1 MNYDIEGAYRFGDG
15 VIEGLRFRLGV
26 SDYEHTEIEH
36 LESGERENGI
46 VYENNQWEGRMELDH
61 ALHRSTKGVVGI
73 QIQRRDLEISQAGGG
88 HASFLPSTV
97 STQVGIFA
105 MERINLGQLRLEFSG
120 RMHWHSHDPEDGN
133 SRSFSS
139 LSLGGGANYEVS
151 DQLAFSLSLARA
163 AKAPSTTELYADGL
177 HTGIR
182 SVDIGNE
189 NLKVEVTNNATVSG
203 FLNTGSVDV
212 TLTGYLNQSDSF
224 IYYAL
229 TGRMEEGSPVLQT
242 TQAEAT
248 ITGLEMNADIAVFR
262 NESSRVTLGLTAD
275 YVNGRLTAEDANLPR
290 IPPFR
295 LGASLRYSLNNF
307 VADLSVRRVS
317 TQDQVFSTEEK
328 TDGYT
333 MVDAKVRYRLFAG
346 STAQTISLQGLNLG
360 NTLARSHTSFLKE
373 TVPLPGR
380 DIRLTYAIHF

>member
-1 MNYDIEGAYRFGDG
+1 
-15 VIEGLRFRLGV
+15 
-26 SDYEHTEIEH
+26 
-36 LESGERENGI
+36 
-46 VYENNQWEGRMELDH
+46 
-61 ALHRSTKGVVGI
+61 
-73 QIQRRDLEISQAGGG
+73 
-88 HASFLPSTV
+88 
-97 STQVGIFA
+97 

-248 ITGLEMNADIAVFR
+248 ITGLEMDADIAVFR
-262 NESSRVTLGLTAD
+262 NESSRVSLGLIAD